1 MEILE
6 IIDKQLNDVLKIPYQ
21 LGQWNGDVIYPYSV
35 GELTEEPTT
44 TEDGH
49 KTSTLLITAFHRGE
63 GAMLKLLEVK
73 ERIENH
79 FNFIYGLRGETEKG
93 AFVIYYDS
101 SFFVPTGEANLK
113 KIQINL
119 TIHEW
124 KGVV

>member
-21 LGQWNGDVIYPYSV
+21 LGQWNDDVIYPYSV
-35 GELTEEPTT
+35 GELTEEPPT

-49 KTSTLLITAFHRGE
+49 KTSTLLITVFHRGE
-63 GAMLKLLEVK
+63 GAMLKLLDVK

-79 FNFIYGLRGETEKG
+79 FNSIYGLRGETEKG
-93 AFVIYYDS
+93 TFVIYYDS
-101 SFFVPTGEANLK
+101 SFFVPTGEADLK

-124 KGVV
+124 KGAV